1 MKLKKK
7 VKRNLI
13 IVLVLVIAII
23 VGVLSIKL
31 LVPKDKEKVKEYKVL
46 DKLDKYGYQ
55 LKENKTKKYKEM
67 FNELKEILNADKV
80 DEEKYAEKISEM
92 FIYDFYSLEDKA
104 AKTDIGGVDFIY
116 QQAMDNFL
124 QTAQN
129 TYYKYVESNIY
140 GNRNQSLPMVDDT
153 KIELG
158 EIERVEFAV
167 GDTNVDDAYKI
178 NVTWDY
184 TSGEFDDYQKE
195 AEVVLVSD
203 GKKLNIVEV
212 NK

>member
-13 IVLVLVIAII
+13 IFLILVVVII
-23 VGVLSIKL
+23 VGVLSIKFI
-31 LVPKDKEKVKEYKVL
+31 VPKDKEKVKEYKVL

-67 FNELKEILNADKV
+67 FNELKEILNSDKV

-140 GNRNQSLPMVDDT
+140 NDRNQKLPVV
-153 KIELG
+153 G
-158 EIERVEFAV
+158 EITVNKAEKKPY
-167 GDTNVDDAYKI
+167 AYGEKTD
-178 NVTWDY
+178 NEAYYVPVTWTY
-184 TSGEFDDYQKE
+184 TDETFQSYQSSATIILIHDE
-195 AEVVLVSD
+195 N
-203 GKKLNIVEV
+203 KLSIVELQ
-212 NK
+212 

>member
-1 MKLKKK
+1 
-7 VKRNLI
+7 
-13 IVLVLVIAII
+13 
-23 VGVLSIKL
+23 
-31 LVPKDKEKVKEYKVL
+31 
-46 DKLDKYGYQ
+46 
-55 LKENKTKKYKEM
+55 M
-67 FNELKEILNADKV
+67 FDELKVILKGNDV
-80 DEEKYAEKISEM
+80 DYDEYAKQITKM
-92 FIYDFYSLEDKA
+92 FIYDFYSLDDKT
-104 AKTDIGGVDFIY
+104 AKNDIGGVEFIHPD
-116 QQAMDNFL
+116 ALPNFL
-124 QTAQN
+124 VNAED

>member
-23 VGVLSIKL
+23 VGVLSIKFI
-31 LVPKDKEKVKEYKVL
+31 VPKDKEKVKEYKVL

-92 FIYDFYSLEDKA
+92 FVYDFYSLEDKA

-116 QQAMDNFL
+116 KNALDNFL

-140 GNRNQSLPMVDDT
+140 NDRNQKLPVV
-153 KIELG
+153 G
-158 EIERVEFAV
+158 EITVNKPEKKPY
-167 GDTNVDDAYKI
+167 AYGEKTD
-178 NVTWDY
+178 NEAYYVPVTWTY
-184 TSGEFDDYQKE
+184 TDEAFQSYQSSATIILIHDE
-195 AEVVLVSD
+195 N
-203 GKKLNIVEV
+203 KLSIVELQ
-212 NK
+212 